1 MLACIAAFFM
11 TLFSSCTGENIR
23 PLGYTGAPL
32 VILDTDLGS
41 STDDLFSM
49 QMLYRYHDKGRC
61 KLLGVV
67 VDRMGENNAEIAD
80 VMNTYFGHADIP
92 IGLER
97 SGIANPQVWID
108 YSGLPQYRK
117 ADGSLMF
124 ERSIADY
131 STVPDGWKLYRK
143 LLAEQ
148 PDHSVSI
155 VSTGFV
161 TALAQLLESEG
172 DGYSPLNGVELVRQK
187 VKCAYVMGGV
197 FGE

>member
-67 VDRMGENNAEIAD
+67 VDRMGEN
-80 VMNTYFGHADIP
+80 
-92 IGLER
+92 
-97 SGIANPQVWID
+97 
-108 YSGLPQYRK
+108 
-117 ADGSLMF
+117 
-124 ERSIADY
+124 
-131 STVPDGWKLYRK
+131 
-143 LLAEQ
+143 
-148 PDHSVSI
+148 
-155 VSTGFV
+155 
-161 TALAQLLESEG
+161 
-172 DGYSPLNGVELVRQK
+172 K
-187 VKCAYVMGGV
+187 V
-197 FGE
+197 